1 MLKLYYSPGACSLAP
16 HIVSEELKIPV
27 DLIKVDLKNKI
38 YAGGDFF
45 KINPKGSVPTLQLDN
60 GEVLTE
66 AVAIMQYLADQ
77 NPAMQLMP
85 QKNSWEHYKA
95 LEWLNFIATE
105 IHKGFSPLWKADNSD
120 EVKAKAKDSL
130 LKQIKYINSHLE
142 KNNFILGNTYSI
154 ADAYLFTV
162 VNWAFFLKIDLSLY
176 PSLLKF
182 IERVKE
188 RPATVAALKAEGLI
202 K

>member
-16 HIVSEELKIPV
+16 HIVTAEAKIQV
-27 DLIKVDLKNKI
+27 ELIKVDLKNKI
-38 YAGGDFF
+38 YSGGDFF

-77 NPAMQLMP
+77 TPSAQLMP
-85 QKNSWEHYKA
+85 ANNSWEKYKA

-105 IHKGFSPLWKADNSD
+105 IHKGFSPLWRADNSD
-120 EVKAKAKDSL
+120 EVKAKAKETL
-130 LKQIKYINSHLE
+130 LKQIKYVNAHLE
-142 KNNFILGNTYSI
+142 KNNFILGSTYSI

-162 VNWAFFLKIDLSLY
+162 VNWAFFLKIDLSNY